1 MLQDVLVDVLT
12 QAYEMFQQVQFR
24 FAACRSDYIALF
36 DCFARFLAEGV
47 LPPLDYRSV
56 RP

>member
-1 MLQDVLVDVLT
+1 
-12 QAYEMFQQVQFR
+12 MFQQVQFR

-56 RP
+56 RA